1 MATYP
6 KPIMKMSELKTMG
19 FSEEYLL
26 RVFNTRNQKVAW
38 KASNKTNSVIL
49 FDTEEL
55 EKLRRRH
62 CELQ

>member
-6 KPIMKMSELKTMG
+6 KQIMKMSELKKMG

-26 RVFNTRNQKVAW
+26 RVFNSRNQKVAW
-38 KASNKTNSVIL
+38 KASNKINSVIL

-62 CELQ
+62 CDLQ

>member
-1 MATYP
+1 MAVYP
-6 KPIMKMSELKTMG
+6 KPIMKMSELKEMG
-19 FSEEYLL
+19 FSEDYLL
-26 RVFNTRNQKVAW
+26 RVFRTRNQKVAW
-38 KASNKTNSVIL
+38 KASNKINSPIL

>member
-6 KPIMKMSELKTMG
+6 KAIMKLSELIEMG
-19 FSEEYLL
+19 FAEEYLM
-26 RVFNTRNQKVAW
+26 RVYHMRNQKVAW
-38 KASNKTNSVIL
+38 KASNKPNSKIL

-62 CELQ
+62 CDMQ

>member
-6 KPIMKMSELKTMG
+6 KPIMKMSELKAMG

-26 RVFNTRNQKVAW
+26 RVFNSRNQKVAW
-38 KASNKTNSVIL
+38 KASNKINSVIL

-62 CELQ
+62 CDLQ

>member
-6 KPIMKMSELKTMG
+6 KPIMKMSELRQMG

-26 RVFNTRNQKVAW
+26 RVFRTYNQKVAW
-38 KASNKTNSVIL
+38 KASNKVNSVIL

-62 CELQ
+62 CEMQ

>member
-1 MATYP
+1 MAVYP
-6 KPIMKMSELKTMG
+6 KPIMKMSELKIMG

-26 RVFNTRNQKVAW
+26 RVFRSRNQKVAW
-38 KASNKTNSVIL
+38 KGSTKTNSPIF

-55 EKLRRRH
+55 EKLRRKH

>member
-6 KPIMKMSELKTMG
+6 KPIMRMSELKAMG
-19 FSEEYLL
+19 FAEEYLL
-26 RVFNTRNQKVAW
+26 RIYYSRNQKVAW
-38 KASNKTNSVIL
+38 KASNKPNSVIL

-62 CELQ
+62 CEMQ